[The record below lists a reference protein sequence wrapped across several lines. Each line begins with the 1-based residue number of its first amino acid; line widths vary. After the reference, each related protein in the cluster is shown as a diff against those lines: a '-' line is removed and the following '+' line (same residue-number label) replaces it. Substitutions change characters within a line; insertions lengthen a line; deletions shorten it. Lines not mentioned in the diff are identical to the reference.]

1 MRSIT
6 QIKESLE
13 QVLAEANEVAR
24 ETGFI
29 RRERNFDGA
38 QFFLLLLFGWLEQA
52 DASLDALTQVAQ
64 ECEVELSAPGLS
76 KRFTGAC
83 ARFMQAM
90 LERMAAQLM
99 QADPVDIPLL
109 RRFEAVVVEDSSVV
123 GLPPGLQEVWR
134 GCGGRTGTS
143 PAAVKLHVRWDLLCG
158 QLQGPCVSDGRL
170 PDNRSPF
177 KAVALLAGTLFL
189 ADLGYF
195 DLDWL
200 KRQAQA
206 GVWWLMRLKSQTV
219 LLNRKGSYRLQ
230 LRGLLPQ
237 QVGQVVQYGVLVG
250 AQARIPARLIIVRV
264 PSEVAKQRRERLEE
278 EARDKGQAVSP
289 EQWYLAEWTIVIT
302 NVSRGR
308 LSVIEVL
315 QLMRIR
321 WQLELLY
328 KLWKQYGQ
336 IDEWRSKQ
344 PWRILCEVYGKLAAM
359 LLQHWLILLGCWHD
373 PWRSL
378 VKAAQVVRRHAMRVL
393 AALHGEYR
401 WDCLERSLRRSMRSG
416 CRVNRRKADPGTMQ
430 MLLEGPDWELFSP

>member
-1 MRSIT
+1 
-6 QIKESLE
+6 
-13 QVLAEANEVAR
+13 
-24 ETGFI
+24 
-29 RRERNFDGA
+29 
-38 QFFLLLLFGWLEQA
+38 
-52 DASLDALTQVAQ
+52 
-64 ECEVELSAPGLS
+64 
-76 KRFTGAC
+76 
-83 ARFMQAM
+83 
-90 LERMAAQLM
+90 
-99 QADPVDIPLL
+99 
-109 RRFEAVVVEDSSVV
+109 
-123 GLPPGLQEVWR
+123 
-134 GCGGRTGTS
+134 
-143 PAAVKLHVRWDLLCG
+143 
-158 QLQGPCVSDGRL
+158 
-170 PDNRSPF
+170 
-177 KAVALLAGTLFL
+177 
-189 ADLGYF
+189 
-195 DLDWL
+195 
-200 KRQAQA
+200 
-206 GVWWLMRLKSQTV
+206 MRLKSQTV

-264 PSEVAKQRRERLEE
+264 PSEVARQRRERLEE
-278 EARDKGQAVSP
+278 DARVKGQAVSP

-302 NVSRGR
+302 NVSRRR
-308 LSVIEVL
+308 LSVLEVL

-344 PWRILCEVYGKLAAM
+344 PWRILCELYGKLAAM

-393 AALHGEYR
+393 AALHDEYP

>member
-1 MRSIT
+1 
-6 QIKESLE
+6 
-13 QVLAEANEVAR
+13 
-24 ETGFI
+24 
-29 RRERNFDGA
+29 
-38 QFFLLLLFGWLEQA
+38 
-52 DASLDALTQVAQ
+52 
-64 ECEVELSAPGLS
+64 
-76 KRFTGAC
+76 
-83 ARFMQAM
+83 
-90 LERMAAQLM
+90 
-99 QADPVDIPLL
+99 
-109 RRFEAVVVEDSSVV
+109 
-123 GLPPGLQEVWR
+123 
-134 GCGGRTGTS
+134 
-143 PAAVKLHVRWDLLCG
+143 
-158 QLQGPCVSDGRL
+158 
-170 PDNRSPF
+170 
-177 KAVALLAGTLFL
+177 
-189 ADLGYF
+189 
-195 DLDWL
+195 
-200 KRQAQA
+200 
-206 GVWWLMRLKSQTV
+206 MRLKSQTV

-278 EARDKGQAVSP
+278 EAQDKGQAVSP
-289 EQWYLAEWTIVIT
+289 EQWDLAEWTIVIT

-416 CRVNRRKADPGTMQ
+416 CRVERRRTHPSTVQ
-430 MLLEGPDWELFSP
+430 LLLEGLDWELTLP